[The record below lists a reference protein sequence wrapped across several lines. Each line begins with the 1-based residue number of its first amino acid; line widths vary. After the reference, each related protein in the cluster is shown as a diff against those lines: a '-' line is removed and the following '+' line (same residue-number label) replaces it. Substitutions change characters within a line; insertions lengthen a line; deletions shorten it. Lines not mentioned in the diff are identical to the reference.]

1 MIANGEPVMLPPG
14 TIQVE
19 DLVLEYPVY
28 RHLVLDRCRAL
39 LGALLP
45 WLNPPFRRVLDRIT
59 LAIKPGEVVGIV
71 GLNGAGKTSLLKVI
85 AGLVSPTE
93 GAVRVGGRVMAL
105 LAMGVGFRPAFT
117 GRQNLLIGG
126 LLLGL
131 DTRDITE
138 RMQEIAEFSELGEAL
153 DQPYFT
159 YSSGMRARLAFSLAT
174 SVPADIVILDETLA
188 TGDARFI
195 SKCYRR
201 LKEIR
206 ASGRTILFV
215 SHNLGEVARI
225 TSRVVLLDRGRVAFD
240 GDVFEGLKAYV
251 DSFAAASPSV
261 TMDPVRSSDLDV
273 SVRVQDEEGQ
283 ALKVVELGR
292 RIAIEMR
299 IASRLEMGESFVFL
313 RIIRMESNELYAYLS
328 ARRWDALRETPTRW
342 DSVYVSA
349 GVTTIT
355 WTIPY
360 WTGGE
365 GGYFIDAYVGPAC
378 PPESPDVAEG
388 RFWHKVARIESSY
401 GNAYLRGAGSLAEL
415 PVEHVTVMVAAS
427 SVCPKPGTGERP

>member
-1 MIANGEPVMLPPG
+1 MSANGKPVTLPPG
-14 TIQVE
+14 AIRVE

-28 RHLVLDRCRAL
+28 RHLVLDRFRAL

-45 WLNPPFRRVLDRIT
+45 WVKPPFRRVLDRIT
-59 LAIKPGEVVGIV
+59 LSINPGEVVGIV
-71 GLNGAGKTSLLKVI
+71 GLNGVGKTSLLKTI
-85 AGLVSPTE
+85 AGLVSPTA
-93 GAVRVGGRVMAL
+93 GTVRVGGRVMAL

-131 DTRDITE
+131 ETREITA

-188 TGDARFI
+188 TGDARFV

-206 ASGRTILFV
+206 ASGKTILFV

-225 TSRVVLLDRGRVAFD
+225 TARVILLDRGRVAFD
-240 GDVFEGLKAYV
+240 GDVFEGLKVYV
-251 DSFAAASPSV
+251 DSFADASP
-261 TMDPVRSSDLDV
+261 PVALDAGRSSNLEV
-273 SVRVQDEEGQ
+273 SVRVQDEQGR
-283 ALKVVELGR
+283 ALKVVELGQ

-299 IASRLEMGESFVFL
+299 IGSRLELGESSVYL
-313 RIIRMESNELYAYLS
+313 RVTRMDSNELYAYLS
-328 ARRWDALRETPTRW
+328 ARRWDMLREIPTQW
-342 DSVYVSA
+342 DSVHVGA
-349 GVTTIT
+349 GITTVT

-378 PPESPDVAEG
+378 PPEAPDVADG
-388 RFWHKVARIESSY
+388 RFWLKVARIEGSY

-415 PVEHVTVMVAAS
+415 PVERVTVRAAS
-427 SVCPKPGTGERP
+427 L